1 MSISAMAAGIIIYPS
16 SLPKTAQ
23 DFIKKSFPNDT
34 VIYAEQKRKDF
45 KAELQSGIEIKF
57 FFEWRMERYKVA
69 LSAFIS
75 KFIA

>member
-1 MSISAMAAGIIIYPS
+1 MFVMSINAMAAGIVIHPS

-57 FFEWRMERYKVA
+57 FLNGEWK
-69 LSAFIS
+69 I
-75 KFIA
+75 